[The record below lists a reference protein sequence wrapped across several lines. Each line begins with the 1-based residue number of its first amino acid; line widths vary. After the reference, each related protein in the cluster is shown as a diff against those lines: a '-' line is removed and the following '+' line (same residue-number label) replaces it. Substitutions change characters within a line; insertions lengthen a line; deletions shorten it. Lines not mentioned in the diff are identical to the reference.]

1 MKSLF
6 KTIFLF
12 LSLTLIQCSSD
23 DDSSASAL
31 MMNGAEF
38 KLGNNSGENVYNT
51 IKSEGESGI
60 WFSIREN
67 AENGR
72 VISIYA
78 NHEAGRRNATYALDN
93 DMIEPGFAIVAI
105 MNEDESQQ
113 ISGGSDFSPPMG
125 TITIKDL
132 GNHRL
137 KVTFNDVVLDSGAA
151 SETTIS
157 GSCTKKFTMAFT
169 D

>member
-1 MKSLF
+1 MKSIF
-6 KTIFLF
+6 KIAILF

-23 DDSSASAL
+23 DGSSASSL
-31 MMNGAEF
+31 MMNGTEF
-38 KLGNNSGENVYNT
+38 KLGTNSGETIYNK
-51 IKSEGESGI
+51 IKSEGENGI

-67 AENGR
+67 VENGR

-78 NHEAGRRNATYALDN
+78 SHEAGQRNATYTLDN
-93 DMIEPGFAIVAI
+93 DRIEPGFAIISI

-113 ISGGSDFSPPMG
+113 ISGGSDFSPPTG

-137 KVTFNDVVLDSGAA
+137 KVTFNEVVLDSGTA

-169 D
+169 G